1 MQLLDQILCL
11 KQRATDYKIPEEK
24 HNEDNT
30 NEDIRTHIKW
40 KEKIPRSIYLKTFLF
55 SNQ

>member
-11 KQRATDYKIPEEK
+11 KQRATDYKIPEER